1 MKGRIVMKDERKE
14 AQIRAAIAYAG
25 LSQRK
30 VAEKLGTTAANFNL
44 KLKRS
49 TFSDA
54 ELAAIAE
61 VLGCR
66 FIPAAFEFPDGTRM

>member
-1 MKGRIVMKDERKE
+1 MKDERKE

-66 FIPAAFEFPDGTRM
+66 FVPAAFEFHDGTKM

>member
-49 TFSDA
+49 TF
-54 ELAAIAE
+54 
-61 VLGCR
+61 
-66 FIPAAFEFPDGTRM
+66 

>member
-1 MKGRIVMKDERKE
+1 MKDEKKE
-14 AQIRAAIAYAG
+14 ARIKAAIAYAG
-25 LSQRK
+25 SSQRK

-44 KLKRS
+44 KLKRG

-61 VLGCR
+61 VLGCQ

>member
-1 MKGRIVMKDERKE
+1 MKDERKE
-14 AQIRAAIAYAG
+14 TCIKAAIAYAG
-25 LSQRK
+25 SSQRK
-30 VAEKLGTTAANFNL
+30 VAERLGTTPANFNL
-44 KLKRS
+44 KLKRG
-49 TFSDA
+49 TLSDA

>member
-61 VLGCR
+61 ELGCR
-66 FIPAAFEFPDGTRM
+66 FVPAAFEFPDGTKM

>member
-1 MKGRIVMKDERKE
+1 MKDERKE

-66 FIPAAFEFPDGTRM
+66 FIPAVFEFPDGTRM

>member
-1 MKGRIVMKDERKE
+1 MKDERKE

-61 VLGCR
+61 ALGCR

>member
-1 MKGRIVMKDERKE
+1 MKDERKE
-14 AQIRAAIAYAG
+14 ARIKAAIAYAG
-25 LSQRK
+25 SNQRK
-30 VAEKLGTTAANFNL
+30 VAEKIGTTAANFNL
-44 KLKRS
+44 KLKRG

>member
-1 MKGRIVMKDERKE
+1 MKDERKE

-66 FIPAAFEFPDGTRM
+66 FVPATFEFPDGTKM